1 MGSLLI
7 KNWTHC
13 SHIKCG
19 WQSGQ
24 EISNVLSG
32 EDVLNFHADW
42 KEKELSWDAFDAKFC
57 DESFYLGFHS
67 QGNKLWQNKGWR
79 WKMYQKGWGLCATA
93 SGAGPRY
100 IRLLDQVITV
110 SADVLAPNGA
120 RTSTDTVLT
129 TKLNIFPL
137 MFIWPFTD
145 LIAFQFL
152 IAFCKI
158 FPAFW
163 ELTEQLHCGCAAEAY
178 FTNNFL
184 LQIKFDENFI
194 LL

>member
-1 MGSLLI
+1 MVDSRDKKFQMYCLVKMFWIFMLIEKKKNFRGMHLMQSFVTSLFI
-7 KNWTHC
+7 WVFT
-13 SHIKCG
+13 
-19 WQSGQ
+19 
-24 EISNVLSG
+24 
-32 EDVLNFHADW
+32 A
-42 KEKELSWDAFDAKFC
+42 KETSFDK
-57 DESFYLGFHS
+57 
-67 QGNKLWQNKGWR
+67 NKGWR

-163 ELTEQLHCGCAAEAY
+163 ELTKQLHCCCVAGAY
-178 FTNNFL
+178 FTNNFYY
-184 LQIKFDENFI
+184 KSNWMKI
-194 LL
+194 LYCC